1 MSIDFNRIYAV
12 AFAQK
17 TVYALRAVYELTRRQ
32 GSGPISIPVIAE
44 AQAISPRFLENIL
57 LQLKAAGIVESVRG
71 RDGGYRLARPPEDIT
86 VGHVLRA
93 MEGSLGP
100 MSCLG
105 GTSQETCPMRDNC
118 VFLPMWERANDAML
132 AVYDGTSYGD
142 LESQERAQTRENVLT
157 FQI

>member
-1 MSIDFNRIYAV
+1 V